1 MIIDRLKNASLYFGV
16 HKRLE
21 LAFKYLQNTDFSEV
35 EPGRYEI
42 EGTDIYALV
51 QKYESKP
58 KEKGRWEAHRRYMD
72 IQYIWE
78 GEELFGYA
86 FIDDLININYDE
98 NKDFVTLEGKGDFFT
113 LSAGSFVIV
122 APQDAHMPGLAIS
135 ESRPV
140 KKVVVKV
147 LI

>member
-1 MIIDRLKNASLYFGV
+1 MIIDRLKNASLYFGL
-16 HKRLE
+16 HKRME
-21 LAFKYLQNTDFSEV
+21 AAFSYLQNTDFSEV
-35 EPGRYEI
+35 EPGRYEV
-42 EGTDIYALV
+42 EGANIYVLV
-51 QKYESKP
+51 QQYESKP

-86 FIDDLININYDE
+86 YLDDLTTISYEE
-98 NKDFVTLEGKGDFFT
+98 NKDFVTLEGKGDFVT
-113 LSAGSFVIV
+113 LHSGSFIIV
-122 APQDAHMPGLAIS
+122 TPQDAHMPGLAIS
-135 ESRPV
+135 TPKAV

>member
-1 MIIDRLKNASLYFGV
+1 MIIDRLKNASLYFGL

-21 LAFKYLQNTDFSEV
+21 AAFSYLQNTDFSEV
-35 EPGRYEI
+35 EPGRYEV
-42 EGTDIYALV
+42 EGTNIYALV
-51 QKYESKP
+51 QQYESKP

-86 FIDDLININYDE
+86 YLDDLNTISYDE
-98 NKDFVTLEGKGDFFT
+98 NKDFVTLEGKGDFVT
-113 LSAGSFVIV
+113 LHSGSFVIV
-122 APQDAHMPGLAIS
+122 APQDAHMPGIAIS
-135 ESRPV
+135 TPKPV
-140 KKVVVKV
+140 KKIVVKV